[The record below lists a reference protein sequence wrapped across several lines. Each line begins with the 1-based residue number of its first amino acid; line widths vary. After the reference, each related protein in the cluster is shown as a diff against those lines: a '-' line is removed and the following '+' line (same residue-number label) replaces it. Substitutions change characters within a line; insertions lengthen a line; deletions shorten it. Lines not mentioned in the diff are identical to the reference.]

1 MDTDL
6 ILVLGMVFAVLSIPS
21 MISAYSDD
29 RSIRASVIVLLISLG
44 AMAYAIVSH
53 PGGYSFDQIPEVF
66 FGVVARF
73 LP

>member
-29 RSIRASVIVLLISLG
+29 RPLRGSAIVLLMSLG
-44 AMAYAIVSH
+44 AMVYAIVTH
-53 PGGYSFDQIPEVF
+53 PGGYTFDQIPEVF

-73 LP
+73 MP

>member
-29 RSIRASVIVLLISLG
+29 RPIRASAIVLLISLA
-44 AMAYAIVSH
+44 AMAYAILTY
-53 PGGYSFDQIPEVF
+53 PGGFTFDQIPEVF

-73 LP
+73 MP